1 MRTRRRGLSPTFRGR
16 EGRGSIRCV
25 CVCVCVCVCRERQGG
40 FRNARMRTGG
50 GEGEERL
57 MPLFPVVH
65 ILGLLH
71 GRRRRRREKN
81 LAVLDTRARRVVGA
95 LHRERAPRAR
105 FIPLPCR
112 ARARARTLLLDD
124 RIPRRSLLMGP
135 VGAPEIPTRTGHNA
149 RLKVGFTTDRPGPG
163 RVEPRSAGSYRD
175 LAGSSSSSRLSP
187 RPHPFFAPFH
197 LLSLPYRAARISSSP
212 RLLRSVL
219 LSSFVLVLHPGPP
232 PLAPRS
238 WPFSFSLPPLF

>member
-1 MRTRRRGLSPTFRGR
+1 
-16 EGRGSIRCV
+16 
-25 CVCVCVCVCRERQGG
+25 
-40 FRNARMRTGG
+40 
-50 GEGEERL
+50 

-71 GRRRRRREKN
+71 GRRRREKN

-149 RLKVGFTTDRPGPG
+149 RLKVGFTTDRQDPDGWNHVQQGRIVTSPGPPPPPPPPAS
-163 RVEPRSAGSYRD
+163 PRALTPSSRPSIFCPYHTAPRAFLPLLVSFAPSSS
-175 LAGSSSSSRLSP
+175 LHSSSSSTP
-187 RPHPFFAPFH
+187 
-197 LLSLPYRAARISSSP
+197 
-212 RLLRSVL
+212 V
-219 LSSFVLVLHPGPP
+219 PP
-232 PLAPRS
+232 VPRS
-238 WPFSFSLPPLF
+238 WPFSFSLPPLFSHALLARARARAPHQWQDRGARPETPCISPDRARMPRHSVA

>member
-1 MRTRRRGLSPTFRGR
+1 
-16 EGRGSIRCV
+16 
-25 CVCVCVCVCRERQGG
+25 
-40 FRNARMRTGG
+40 
-50 GEGEERL
+50 

-71 GRRRRRREKN
+71 GRRRRRRREKN

-175 LAGSSSSSRLSP
+175 LAGSSSSSSPRLSP

-197 LLSLPYRAARISSSP
+197 LLSLPYRAPRAFLPLLVSFAPSSSLHSSSSSTPVPP
-212 RLLRSVL
+212 RPPSRDPGHSPSPFR
-219 LSSFVLVLHPGPP
+219 LSSLTP
-232 PLAPRS
+232 S
-238 WPFSFSLPPLF
+238 